1 MFKPAVVIVCAAALT
16 ACSSTQKVAQFSPIG
31 QQKDGFTLEQVKL
44 ICEGKAE
51 AEMEAAGREYA
62 YGGLIG
68 AMNRQN
74 AREFKYNSVMK
85 SCAAE
90 HGYAISYIEVPK

>member
-1 MFKPAVVIVCAAALT
+1 MH
-16 ACSSTQKVAQFSPIG
+16 CSDETS
-31 QQKDGFTLEQVKL
+31 D
-44 ICEGKAE
+44 KAE

-68 AMNRQN
+68 AMNRAN
-74 AREFKYNSVMK
+74 ARESKYGSVMK

-90 HGYAISYIEVPK
+90 YGYAISYIEIPK